1 MTRIQADK
9 RFRPGFSGPVIA
21 RRWTRRFLR
30 RLGVTAKSSIV
41 QSGAG
46 LLLLAGMAACRAA
59 GPADAQTIERPD
71 PAIAEQI
78 KLRPSQ
84 LCAGAPRTSS
94 HPGIRNDDKRTLGEI
109 FGIARNSIVIQYR
122 SAEWNSPE
130 DVAHRAREIIE
141 ARPRFL
147 SAHIIWSEGAD
158 LRRHAFVTMV
168 QLPDGTSARLEV
180 AGYQVCMR
188 DTGGRYWYFRNLP
201 LDLW

>member
-1 MTRIQADK
+1 
-9 RFRPGFSGPVIA
+9 
-21 RRWTRRFLR
+21 
-30 RLGVTAKSSIV
+30 LGVPISIM
-41 QSGAG
+41 QFGAW
-46 LLLLAGMAACRAA
+46 LLLLVGMTACGAAT
-59 GPADAQTIERPD
+59 PADAPTMERPD
-71 PAIAEQI
+71 PAIAERI

-84 LCAGAPRTSS
+84 LCAGDPRTAS
-94 HPGIRNDDKRTLGEI
+94 HTGIRNDDKRTIREI
-109 FGIARNSIVIQYR
+109 FGIALHSIVIQYR
-122 SAEWNSPE
+122 SPEWNSPE
-130 DVAHRAREIIE
+130 DVAHHAREILE

-147 SAHIIWSEGAD
+147 SALINWSEGAD